1 MWEIVTGPA
10 ATPVTVTVWAVAQSS
25 VVNVNSSLTVA
36 TAVSELPGVTV
47 TSAVGW
53 VANVTS

>member
-10 ATPVTVTVWAVAQSS
+10 ATPLTVTVWAVAQLS
-25 VVNVNSSLTVA
+25 VVNVKASLTVA

-47 TSAVGW
+47 TFSVGW